1 MSIDDCLKGNTI
13 KHEAT
18 VDLAKLRKFRR
29 AHNAHVNIDSP
40 DPIFKPEYSFIYKP
54 STCGVI
60 VEIVCECGKNAD
72 ITDYS
77 DW

>member
-1 MSIDDCLKGNTI
+1 MSIEDYLKGNKI
-13 KHEAT
+13 KHEAR

-29 AHNAHVNIDSP
+29 AHNSHINRDSP
-40 DPIFKPEYSFIYKP
+40 DPIFKPEYSFMYGH
-54 STCGVI
+54 STDGVT
-60 VEIVCECGKNAD
+60 VEIICECGKMED